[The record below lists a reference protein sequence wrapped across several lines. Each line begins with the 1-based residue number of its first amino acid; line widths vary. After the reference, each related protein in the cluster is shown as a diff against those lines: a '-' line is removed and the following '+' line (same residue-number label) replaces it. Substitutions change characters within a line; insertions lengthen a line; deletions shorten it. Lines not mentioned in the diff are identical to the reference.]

1 MQTTLEARL
10 VCAARVHVHV
20 QYLYVNMYLRV
31 GVDVISTDG
40 LDDVIG
46 AEVKVADL
54 GHRQAT
60 ND

>member
-20 QYLYVNMYLRV
+20 QYLYVNIYLRV

-46 AEVKVADL
+46 AEV
-54 GHRQAT
+54 
-60 ND
+60 